1 MIIAWPVMCLAFV
14 CEYIDSSL
22 GMGYG
27 TILVPILLIMG
38 YSPLQVVPAV
48 LISEFLTGVCAA
60 GLHHGMGNVDF
71 RQKRTLRVSLVLG
84 GMSVFGVVI
93 ATVLAV
99 HLPATVV
106 KTYIG
111 ILVIAMGVLVITQ
124 IRRKLAFSWPRLM
137 GIGALAAFNKG
148 ISGGGYGPLVTG
160 GQIVSGMGTKAAI
173 GVTSLAESLTCL
185 VGLIVFLSFDK
196 VSTLTP
202 SLLIGAMLSVPF
214 AAYTVKKLP
223 EKTLTKALGIVL
235 LIIGIWS
242 LVRVIA

>member
-1 MIIAWPVMCLAFV
+1 MTMVWSVACLAFV

-27 TILVPILLIMG
+27 TMLVPILLIMG

-48 LISEFLTGVCAA
+48 LISEFLTGFVAA

-71 RQKRTLRVSLVLG
+71 REKRTLKVSLVLG
-84 GMSVFGVVI
+84 GMSVLGVVI
-93 ATVLAV
+93 ATVLAI

-106 KTYIG
+106 KTYIA
-111 ILVIAMGVLVITQ
+111 ILVTVMGLLVITQ
-124 IRRKLAFSWPRLM
+124 IRRKLSFSWPRLM

-160 GQIVSGMGTKAAI
+160 GQIVSGVGAKAAI
-173 GVTSLAESLTCL
+173 GITSLAESLTCL

-202 SLLIGAMLSVPF
+202 SLIIGAMLSVPF
-214 AAYTVKKLP
+214 AAYTVKRLP
-223 EKTLTKALGIVL
+223 EKTLTKTLGVVL
-235 LIIGIWS
+235 LAIGTWS
-242 LVRVIA
+242 LIRVIM